1 MKSKLVKW
9 TLAASLATSAFGLGV
24 VASPIT
30 NVEVAQAA
38 YTMFSITDGVNV
50 RSGPGTDYR
59 ILGKLTFNDPISVI
73 SKYNSSWSKILY
85 KGKTAYVSNS
95 WIAAQPNVQ
104 EYYTV
109 NTGSANLNVRSGP
122 GTLYRIL
129 FKKPGGSIAAMLN
142 KTTSKWYRIWGGGSR
157 VGYVSATYL
166 ERLPAYIV
174 NSGDAKLYLRT
185 GPGSA
190 YKKVR
195 TVTNNEVLYAVNVE
209 SSKWFAVAYEDGK
222 IGYVNAKYL
231 TPFPY

>member
-122 GTLYRIL
+122 GTSYRIL

-222 IGYVNAKYL
+222 IGHVNAK
-231 TPFPY
+231 

>member
-1 MKSKLVKW
+1 
-9 TLAASLATSAFGLGV
+9 
-24 VASPIT
+24 
-30 NVEVAQAA
+30 
-38 YTMFSITDGVNV
+38 MFSITDGVNV
-50 RSGPGTDYR
+50 RSGPGTGYR
-59 ILGKLTFNDPISVI
+59 ILGQLTFNDPISVI
-73 SKYNSSWSKILY
+73 GKYNSAWSKISY

-95 WIAAQPNVQ
+95 WIATKPNVQ

-122 GTLYRIL
+122 GTSYGVL
-129 FKKPGGSIAAMLN
+129 FKKPSGSIAAMLN
-142 KTTSKWYRIWGGGSR
+142 KTTSKWYRIWGDGSR
-157 VGYVSATYL
+157 VGYVSAAYL

-174 NSGDAKLYLRT
+174 NSSEAKLYLRT

-190 YKKVR
+190 YKKIRAVM
-195 TVTNNEVLYAVNVE
+195 NNEVLYAVNVE

>member
-1 MKSKLVKW
+1 
-9 TLAASLATSAFGLGV
+9 
-24 VASPIT
+24 
-30 NVEVAQAA
+30 
-38 YTMFSITDGVNV
+38 
-50 RSGPGTDYR
+50 
-59 ILGKLTFNDPISVI
+59 
-73 SKYNSSWSKILY
+73 
-85 KGKTAYVSNS
+85 
-95 WIAAQPNVQ
+95 
-104 EYYTV
+104 
-109 NTGSANLNVRSGP
+109 
-122 GTLYRIL
+122 
-129 FKKPGGSIAAMLN
+129 MLN